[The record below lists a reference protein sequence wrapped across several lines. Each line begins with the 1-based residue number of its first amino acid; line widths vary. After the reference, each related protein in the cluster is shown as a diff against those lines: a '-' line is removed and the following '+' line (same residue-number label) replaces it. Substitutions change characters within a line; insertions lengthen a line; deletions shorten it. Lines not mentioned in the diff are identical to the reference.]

1 MTMLDTELIRAHA
14 ACDGLRVETVGET
27 GSTNRILM
35 DAPFGDAPAPPTL
48 LAARRQ
54 TAGRGRRGRAWLS
67 PADRSAAFSIAFERA
82 VRLEPPPAALSLAV
96 GAAAASALSRWATD
110 LRLKWPNDLL
120 RPGGKCG
127 GILVECRRS
136 IAAAGC
142 EQIERIVV
150 GIGLNLLA
158 PPEEAAVGQRACG
171 LFDGATLPVRMTETV
186 IGALAA
192 AVVPAVGRFLTEGLG
207 PFVETW
213 RSFDAF
219 DGEPVVVLDGDRVL
233 ASGRALGIDDRG
245 GLRVQTAAGLQVLG
259 SGEVSLRR
267 LAEAH

>member
-14 ACDGLRVETVGET
+14 ACGDLRVEAVDET
-27 GSTNRILM
+27 GSTNRVLM
-35 DAPFGDAPAPPTL
+35 DAPFGDAPARPRL

-67 PADRSAAFSIAFERA
+67 PAGRSAAFSIAFERA
-82 VRLEPPPAALSLAV
+82 VRREPPPAALSLAV
-96 GAAAASALSRWATD
+96 GAAAASTLSRWAPD

-142 EQIERIVV
+142 EPIERIVV
-150 GIGLNLLA
+150 GIGLNLIA
-158 PPEEAAVGQRACG
+158 PPDEAAIGQRACG
-171 LFDGATLPVRMTETV
+171 LFDGASLPARTTETV

-192 AVVPAVGRFLTEGLG
+192 AIVPAVGRFLADGLG

-219 DGEPVVVLDGDRVL
+219 EGEPVAVLEGERVL

-245 GLRVQTAAGLQVLG
+245 GLRVQTADGLRVLS
-259 SGEVSLRR
+259 SGDVSLRR